1 MQQESES
8 GNADRR
14 RERREIARKI
24 VTAIGL
30 IMFVL
35 GICSADSECLLIPI
49 VLAFGGAAI
58 LYPMYRDY
66 EESEDEA
73 E

>member
-1 MQQESES
+1 M
-8 GNADRR
+8 
-14 RERREIARKI
+14 REIAKKI

-30 IMFVL
+30 IMF
-35 GICSADSECLLIPI
+35 ISSADSECLLIPI

>member
-1 MQQESES
+1 M
-8 GNADRR
+8 
-14 RERREIARKI
+14 REIAKKI
-24 VTAIGL
+24 ITAIGL
-30 IMFVL
+30 TMFVL